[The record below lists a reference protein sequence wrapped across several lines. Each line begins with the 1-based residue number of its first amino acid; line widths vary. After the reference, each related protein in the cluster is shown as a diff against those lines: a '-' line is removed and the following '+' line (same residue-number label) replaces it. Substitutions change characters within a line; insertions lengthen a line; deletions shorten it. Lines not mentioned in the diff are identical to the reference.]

1 MTELVV
7 RKLLID
13 LQAPPAR
20 HWNGG
25 DPFRTAFFNALS
37 MSFPVGEQLFIDSM
51 RLGLARLPEDQR
63 ARFEPEVKAFIGQ
76 EATHRRLH
84 GLFNAHLEKQGLENR
99 WQHRIARRIKRLEG
113 VDPRAWVAV
122 TAATEHFTAIMA
134 EDLLTRPESLAG
146 TEPRLMTMWLW
157 HASEESEHRSSAFD
171 LFRALDGSEK
181 WRVRLFRMVT
191 FHFTTDVLRQTIHN
205 LRRDGTLWRRDTW
218 ANGWRFLFGRDGL
231 VPRLKPAWR
240 AYLRADFH
248 PRQQDD
254 AAATRWLREHAD
266 VAVPVNAGRDRLQP
280 A

>member
-84 GLFNAHLEKQGLENR
+84 GLFNAHLEQQGLENR

-146 TEPRLMTMWLW
+146 T
-157 HASEESEHRSSAFD
+157 
-171 LFRALDGSEK
+171 
-181 WRVRLFRMVT
+181 
-191 FHFTTDVLRQTIHN
+191 
-205 LRRDGTLWRRDTW
+205 
-218 ANGWRFLFGRDGL
+218 
-231 VPRLKPAWR
+231 
-240 AYLRADFH
+240 
-248 PRQQDD
+248 
-254 AAATRWLREHAD
+254 
-266 VAVPVNAGRDRLQP
+266 
-280 A
+280 

>member
-13 LQAPPAR
+13 LQTPPAR

-51 RLGLARLPEDQR
+51 RLGLAQLPEDQR

-84 GLFNAHLEKQGLENR
+84 GLFNAHLEQQGLVNR
-99 WQHRIARRIKRLEG
+99 WQHRIARRVKRLEG
-113 VDPRAWVAV
+113 FDARVWVAA

-146 TEPRLMTMWLW
+146 TELRLATMWMW

-171 LFRALDGSEK
+171 LYRALGGSEK
-181 WRVRLFRMVT
+181 WRIRLFRMVT

-218 ANGWRFLFGRDGL
+218 VSGWRFLFGREGL

-240 AYLRADFH
+240 AYLRPDFH
-248 PRQQDD
+248 PGQQDD
-254 AAATRWLREHAD
+254 ALAMRWLREHAD
-266 VAVPVNAGRDRLQP
+266 VAVPVNAARGEPQP